1 MQEKSTT
8 QALEPS
14 TRIQKICFNSTTN
27 HHNKQGLGKAINNL
41 SLRKIGFIAVAVICC
56 SPYISAPMALVAG
69 FLFTL
74 FFGNPIPRFSSKATS
89 WLLKASVVG
98 IGFGMNVQEAMSA
111 GKEGVWLTVCSIS
124 IVLTLGYFLGKWLK
138 IDRRMAHLVA
148 SGTAICGGS
157 AIAAVA
163 PAIEA
168 KEQEISVSLGVI
180 FLLNSIAL
188 IIFPIMGHYFDLS
201 QHQFGLWSAIAIH
214 DTSSVVG
221 AAATY
226 GEEALKV
233 ATTVKL
239 TRALWI
245 IPVSLLSLFLF
256 RSKSKKVS
264 IPWFIF
270 LFVGAMILNSYC
282 DLGAVAGGIYGLS
295 KSLLVVTLFLIGSAI
310 SVKALKTTG
319 VKPIILGVGLW
330 IVISVTSLLAILHL

>member
-1 MQEKSTT
+1 MQVKSTL
-8 QALEPS
+8 Q
-14 TRIQKICFNSTTN
+14 NSHRN
-27 HHNKQGLGKAINNL
+27 WKANL
-41 SLRKIGFIAVAVICC
+41 VNEVKNYCKMAFILIAIVCASSYV
-56 SPYISAPMALVAG
+56 SAPLALIAG

-74 FFGNPIPRFSSKATS
+74 FFGHPMPKFSSKTTS

-98 IGFGMNVQEAMSA
+98 IGFGMNVQEAINA
-111 GKEGVWLTVCSIS
+111 GKEGIWLTVCSITV
-124 IVLTLGYFLGKWLK
+124 VLTVGYFLGRWLGINRK
-138 IDRRMAHLVA
+138 MAHLVS

-168 KEQEISVSLGVI
+168 KDEEISISLGVI

-188 IIFPIMGHYFDLS
+188 IIFPIMGHYFELS

-226 GEEALKV
+226 GEEALQV

-245 IPVSLLSLFLF
+245 IPISILSIFLF
-256 RSKSKKVS
+256 KSKSTKVS

-270 LFVGAMILNSYC
+270 LFVGAMVLNSFV
-282 DLGAVAGGIYGLS
+282 DLGQISHGIYSLS
-295 KSLLVVTLFLIGSAI
+295 KNLLVVTLFLIGSGI

-330 IVISVTSLLAILHL
+330 AVISVLSLLAILHL